1 MRKGIG
7 ILLSSI
13 ALFSLIGCTNDE
25 SVSETKPQYKVTF
38 LNYDDTFLYETM
50 VFEGSKAYY
59 SGELPTREVETEE
72 GIDSDFEYR
81 FVGWDQD
88 LTAIYSDITT
98 KAIYEYVAKQ
108 NWGPIIFP

>member
-50 VFEGSKAYY
+50 VFEGNKAYY
-59 SGELPTREVETEE
+59 SGKVPTREVEIE
-72 GIDSDFEYR
+72 GDSDFVYK
-81 FVGWDQD
+81 FTGWDED
-88 LTAIYSDITT
+88 LSAIYSDVTT
-98 KAIYEYVAKQ
+98 RATYEYVAIQ
-108 NWGPIIFP
+108 DWGPINWA

>member
-13 ALFSLIGCTNDE
+13 ALFSLIGCTNDK

-72 GIDSDFEYR
+72 GTESDFEYK
-81 FVGWDQD
+81 FTGWDQD
-88 LTAIYSDITT
+88 LNAIYSDITT
-98 KAIYEYVAKQ
+98 RATFEFGPKENWSPIY
-108 NWGPIIFP
+108 W